1 MLRFDVTIL
10 PEYRL
15 VSIVFVKINREN
27 NFNNTP
33 KILLT
38 YK

>member
-1 MLRFDVTIL
+1 MFRFDVAIL

-15 VSIVFVKINREN
+15 VSIVFVKINLEN
-27 NFNNTP
+27 NSNNTP